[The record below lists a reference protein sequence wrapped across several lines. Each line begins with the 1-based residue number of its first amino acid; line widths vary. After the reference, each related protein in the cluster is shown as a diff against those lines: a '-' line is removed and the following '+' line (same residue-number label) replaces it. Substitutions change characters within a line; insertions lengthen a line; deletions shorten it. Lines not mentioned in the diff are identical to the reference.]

1 VSAHDFVF
9 ALELS
14 GEAPLDRLVAEVAAA
29 VLTYVGSS
37 ATASAE
43 LTDAVRGAVEDRAA
57 RGAARCD
64 VRFSARAGEL
74 EIVVSCAGHEPWR
87 TSRRLS

>member
-1 VSAHDFVF
+1 MSAHDFVF

-14 GEAPLDRLVAEVAAA
+14 GEAPLDRLVGEVAAA
-29 VLTYVGSS
+29 VLIYAGSP
-37 ATASAE
+37 AAASAE
-43 LTDAVRGAVEDRAA
+43 LTDAVRNAVTDRAA
-57 RGAARCD
+57 RGASRCD
-64 VRFSARAGEL
+64 VRFSVQAGEL